1 MSPLLIVGQPALTS
15 DPEDLYDEGHW
26 TEAQSQS
33 VRPSGGQISSAPAGV
48 LEVVPQATLRLQ
60 NIPPGK
66 ILSLDQAI
74 HFSIDCAC
82 ECIYY
87 MYFSSASLMSIYSRT
102 NTHVYIVETFASWYT
117 YISACYR
124 DVYVA
129 ASENVLFFN
138 FYDCS
143 ASSNNSLPLSSTQP
157 QGR

>member
-60 NIPPGK
+60 NVPPGK

-82 ECIYY
+82 ECTV
-87 MYFSSASLMSIYSRT
+87 MYFSSACLMSIYSRT
-102 NTHVYIVETFASWYT
+102 NIHVYIVETFTSWYT
-117 YISACYR
+117 CISVHAIAM
-124 DVYVA
+124 YVA
-129 ASENVLFFN
+129 ASENV
-138 FYDCS
+138 
-143 ASSNNSLPLSSTQP
+143 
-157 QGR
+157 RV